1 MKNKNEVGVIELIKN
16 SYVIRTSK
24 GDYRL
29 DIYTDGIVVEKGFY
43 LDAGEHGY
51 IWEWETKGHLF
62 YEDDRKIKR
71 RTQKITNEIIKEVIT
86 MLHEKEL
93 IA

>member
-1 MKNKNEVGVIELIKN
+1 MKNKNEVGLIELMKN

-43 LDAGEHGY
+43 LDAGKHGY
-51 IWEWETKGHLF
+51 IWETKGHLF

-71 RTQKITNEIIKEVIT
+71 RTQKIANEIIKEVTT
-86 MLHEKEL
+86 MLIEGE
-93 IA
+93 